1 MTDDTRLA
9 RSQNST
15 PGGKCVRRID
25 VPLTEDLDDAIT
37 AVATVM
43 GIPRAEFVRNV
54 LHRFMFG
61 ELSMV
66 RMMARMGLSNP
77 SDEYPGSNHQG

>member
-1 MTDDTRLA
+1 MTE
-9 RSQNST
+9 SGN
-15 PGGKCVRRID
+15 
-25 VPLTEDLDDAIT
+25 
-37 AVATVM
+37 TVM

-77 SDEYPGSNHQG
+77 SDEYPSSNHQG